1 MPEARETVVEPVR
14 PAAKVAAVL
23 RSGPKT
29 VKNISNGALHLSTCT
44 IGVGKTGSAT
54 VAEMSNLLGKYIE
67 EV

>member
-1 MPEARETVVEPVR
+1 MPDTEKVIEATQ

-23 RSGPKT
+23 RTGPKT
-29 VKNISNGALHLSTCT
+29 VKNISNGALHLSAGT
-44 IGVGKTGSAT
+44 IAVGKTGSAT